1 VCTLCDELLVYE
13 FNGLDVSVLAITGPG
28 LTGQS
33 LHLIVFLFFVLFFC
47 LTVERCPRLL
57 EAAQTLYDIATH
69 VARLNQDGILRRP
82 KELLQKAMKA
92 RRTKSI
98 EKPEDVSAASTSS
111 MGSDHMSRSGMDQI
125 KPTKRPKPST
135 IRDKKDLDHIDSL
148 RKRPI
153 NWPAPK
159 SRRAS
164 PIKLIRDSIAE
175 SRHSAAYI
183 LKEACMMPP
192 PPAKVLN
199 RTCNGQQ
206 KVRKLMQMD

>member
-1 VCTLCDELLVYE
+1 M
-13 FNGLDVSVLAITGPG
+13 
-28 LTGQS
+28 
-33 LHLIVFLFFVLFFC
+33 LFFC

-111 MGSDHMSRSGMDQI
+111 MGSDHMPRSGMDQI

-148 RKRPI
+148 RKGPI
-153 NWPAPK
+153 NWSAPK

-175 SRHSAAYI
+175 RRHSAAYI
-183 LKEACMMPP
+183 LKEACVMPP

-199 RTCNGQQ
+199 RTFHGQQ

>member
-1 VCTLCDELLVYE
+1 M
-13 FNGLDVSVLAITGPG
+13 
-28 LTGQS
+28 
-33 LHLIVFLFFVLFFC
+33 LFFC

-92 RRTKSI
+92 RRTKSN
-98 EKPEDVSAASTSS
+98 EKREDVSAASTSS
-111 MGSDHMSRSGMDQI
+111 MGGVDQI
-125 KPTKRPKPST
+125 TPSKRPKLST
-135 IRDKKDLDHIDSL
+135 IGDKKDHGHINGL
-148 RKRPI
+148 GKGAI
-153 NWPAPK
+153 NWSTPK
-159 SRRAS
+159 SSRSS
-164 PIKLIRDSIAE
+164 PNKSIGDSIAE

-183 LKEACMMPP
+183 LKEACVMPP

-199 RTCNGQQ
+199 RTFHGQQ